1 MTRRDAFKLLSVIP
15 LTGLV
20 TLESKRFR
28 STVDLHWDWEPAS
41 GEPVSYF
48 EVFVTAE
55 DGVPH
60 EDTSTIMRTP
70 GDVRRCTIALPN
82 ASGRSTARVRAVNA
96 HGRSEFSAP
105 ILLTA

>member
-15 LTGLV
+15 LAGLAARAKW
-20 TLESKRFR
+20 SR

-55 DGVPH
+55 DGVPR
-60 EDTSTIMRTP
+60 EDNSTIMRTP
-70 GDVRRCTIALPN
+70 GDVRRCTIALPRG
-82 ASGRSTARVRAVNA
+82 SSRSLARVRAVNA
-96 HGRSEFSAP
+96 HGTSAFSAP
-105 ILLTA
+105 IPLTA